1 METIEMD
8 LMQAQIGELTTE
20 LAALK
25 MAVQKLQQNG
35 VVPKATADEAG
46 YMIIVNNDGDYELFD
61 PNE

>member
-1 METIEMD
+1 MELVNVD

-20 LAALK
+20 LTALK

-35 VVPKATADEAG
+35 AVPKATADEAG